1 MLGKIAF
8 AGFLGLFALCSG
20 CTLPCHPFDYNGPVY
35 DSSGQCVSNARA
47 GSILADGDVQSISTS
62 MDQGVLEETTSNVE
76 QKLPMIE
83 EHEGA
88 KQLLSVT
95 DRKVEEPE
103 AQANS
108 QSESDQSTPLL
119 AQPAMA
125 KHQLKWK

>member
-47 GSILADGDVQSISTS
+47 GSILADEDGQSVSVS
-62 MDQGVLEETTSNVE
+62 SDQGVIEDASSNFKQKSPMVEEY
-76 QKLPMIE
+76 
-83 EHEGA
+83 EGA

-95 DRKVEEPE
+95 DQKVEEPE

-108 QSESDQSTPLL
+108 QPESDQSTPVL
-119 AQPAMA
+119 AQPATT